1 MICIDFLTQVWYK
14 LYQLSYNRV
23 KEYFT
28 TRETMMV
35 GFLFLAA
42 LVILVGLR
50 VFMFFVN
57 SILFQEE
64 AEIRDVDDEE

>member
-1 MICIDFLTQVWYK
+1 
-14 LYQLSYNRV
+14 
-23 KEYFT
+23 
-28 TRETMMV
+28 MV

-42 LVILVGLR
+42 LAILVGLR

-64 AEIRDVDDEE
+64 AEIRDADDEG

>member
-1 MICIDFLTQVWYK
+1 M
-14 LYQLSYNRV
+14 
-23 KEYFT
+23 KEHST
-28 TRETMMV
+28 ARETMMV